1 MLHFNQNAKFCAG
14 LFALFLITGCSS
26 AARDVLDSRYFVNA
40 SVDEQTH
47 KDDVQYC
54 FENREIEFDAG
65 DGAAVGATFVLAGPF
80 AALVAADQISEG
92 KAIGLSNCLMERG
105 YEPILLPIQLA
116 HLPTL
121 FDDDDTINDSISQ
134 FYASNTAAERSDW
147 AKAVESGEAN
157 GYKSFIAKYP
167 DSIFVAEAED
177 RVFTL
182 AADGFEPAPASTGVG
197 ATVAANSTDNASE
210 ASSPG
215 VFTLS
220 KHTGQIG
227 IVFRGKEATGG
238 SIRAQLCAPDDPIFV
253 KVNLEEGAGEFVT
266 TDNEGNKI
274 LGKIAPDGSR
284 VKIELIYPVAG
295 STGLEFK
302 FRISNDRATQQ
313 STFYSIPRSS
323 WRCVA
328 TIQFR
333 PLN

>member
-1 MLHFNQNAKFCAG
+1 MKPSISRQFVILMLAVA
-14 LFALFLITGCSS
+14 ASGCSS

-80 AALVAADQISEG
+80 AALVAVDQISEG

-105 YEPILLPIQLA
+105 YEPILLPTKLA

-134 FYASNTAAERSDW
+134 FYASNTAAERADW

-220 KHTGQIG
+220 KHTGEVG
-227 IVFRGKEATGG
+227 IVFRGKETTGS
-238 SIRAQLCAPDDPIFV
+238 SIRTQLCTQSDPIFV
-253 KVNLEEGAGEFVT
+253 NVRLEQGIGEFVT
-266 TDNEGNKI
+266 TDNAGNRI
-274 LGKIAPDGSR
+274 LGTIAPDAGKA
-284 VKIELIYPVAG
+284 KIKMAYELRSP
-295 STGLEFK
+295 TGVEFE
-302 FRISNDRATQQ
+302 FRIPNDRATQQ
-313 STFYSIPRSS
+313 STFYNIPRAY
-323 WRCVA
+323 WLCAA